1 MGISAVSRAENNTRT
16 EPLNASKEH
25 VEQSE
30 NPISFKDLKTPSSR
44 SEPKPKAIK
53 ATGQLSILSHR
64 KSLVTACC
72 LTIFFALHRNKS
84 PFQARECFWIVLLAA
99 TFFMY
104 IATASEMTDAILD
117 IHTID
122 ARIEILKKKRLIL
135 QKKLLIPQ
143 EQKKESVKSIEPK
156 KESVKSIE
164 PKKEIPNSNDRSI
177 KEEVAKV
184 VRLVAA
190 SMIFSFLV
198 ADLPLYYLEK
208 SYKGAKLI
216 SGVGWALSNAFTLLS
231 CLDLVISSRLRTPL
245 RDELKRLFRR
255 QLLEAHTRLERIF
268 S

>member
-156 KESVKSIE
+156 KE
-164 PKKEIPNSNDRSI
+164 IPNSNDRSI